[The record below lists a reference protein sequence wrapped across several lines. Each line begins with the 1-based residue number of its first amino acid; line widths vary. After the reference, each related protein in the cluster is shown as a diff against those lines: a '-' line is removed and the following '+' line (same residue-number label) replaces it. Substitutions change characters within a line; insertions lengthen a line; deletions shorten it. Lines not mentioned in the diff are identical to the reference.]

1 MKIFFSNNNS
11 GADIDALTQNQE
23 TPLMYAVE
31 EGSVEATL
39 YLLEMKANINLCNN
53 NGQSVLHIGAREN
66 QLEILKVNN

>member
-1 MKIFFSNNNS
+1 
-11 GADIDALTQNQE
+11 
-23 TPLMYAVE
+23 MYAVE

-66 QLEILKVNN
+66 QLEILKVKTILDTL